1 MIKIKG
7 ANILA
12 PFFFRCY
19 EMIKTLIFTGGGSGG
34 HVMPA
39 LTLIQELKKMDCDI
53 HYIGGYN
60 SIEKDLVQPYHIKYH
75 PIHNGKLRR
84 YLSVE
89 NMKDIFKVI
98 FGTIQAFL
106 LLIKFKKQSTLI
118 FSTGGFVSIPVV
130 VAGWLQGKRIYI
142 HEQTSRVG
150 LANKIASLFAD
161 KVFISF
167 EESKKFFPQNKTIYS
182 GYPLRDE
189 CFSFDVKDVVLNNKS
204 LLQVQKP
211 ILFITGGGN
220 GSQLLNELI
229 KRNLTELKKVYF
241 IVHQV
246 GKSPAEEYQKLNDED
261 YVALPFVG
269 PEIIDLFKLATI
281 TLSRSGAGTVCELI
295 AIGKKSIYVPLKIA
309 QKNEQYHNAVEAKNK
324 LGSIIIEEK
333 DLSDQIFLESLKSF
347 SFPNSR
353 QQVVKE
359 NGKNVLIN
367 EIKIFLDS

>member
-1 MIKIKG
+1 M
-7 ANILA
+7 A
-12 PFFFRCY
+12 PFLFLGAQMN
-19 EMIKTLIFTGGGSGG
+19 ETKNTLIFTGGGSGG

-39 LTLIQELKKMDCDI
+39 LTLIQELKKMNCDI
-53 HYIGGYN
+53 QYIGGYE
-60 SIEKDLVQPYHIKYH
+60 SIERDLVKPYHITYH

-89 NMKDIFKVI
+89 NMKDIFKVLI
-98 FGTIQAFL
+98 GTLQAFFL
-106 LLIKFKKQSTLI
+106 LMKFKRQSTLI

-150 LANKIASLFAD
+150 LANKIASFFAN

-167 EESKKFFPQNKTIYS
+167 EESKKFFPVNKTVFS

-189 CFSFDVKDVVLNNKS
+189 CFSDEVKDVVINGKS
-204 LLQVQKP
+204 LLQIQKP
-211 ILFITGGGN
+211 IMFITGGGN
-220 GSQLLNELI
+220 GSLLLNELI
-229 KRNLTELKKVYF
+229 KRNLAELKKSYF
-241 IVHQV
+241 IIHQV
-246 GKSPAEEYQKLNDED
+246 GKAFAEEYQKLNGDD

-269 PEIIDLFKLATI
+269 PEIIDLFKLSTV

-309 QKNEQYHNAVEAKNK
+309 QKNEQYFNAVEAKNK

-333 DLSDQIFLESLKSF
+333 DLTDQSFLESLKSF
-347 SFPNSR
+347 SYPNNR
-353 QQVVKE
+353 HKVQKD
-359 NGKNVLIN
+359 NGKDILIN
-367 EIKIFLDS
+367 EIKIFLNK